1 MKKIVLA
8 AAAAVVIALTAAPSF
23 AAGPQS
29 QSANI
34 QAYQELPGMWGTG
47 RHVEPGVGR

>member
-23 AAGPQS
+23 AAGQQS
-29 QSANI
+29 HSAFMPT
-34 QAYQELPGMWGTG
+34 YQELPGNWGSG
-47 RHVEPGVGR
+47 RHVEPGMGR

>member
-8 AAAAVVIALTAAPSF
+8 TAAAVVIALTAAPSF
-23 AAGPQS
+23 AGGLQS

-34 QAYQELPGMWGTG
+34 QSYQEQPGMWGTG
-47 RHVEPGVGR
+47 RHFEPGVGR

>member
-8 AAAAVVIALTAAPSF
+8 AAAAVVVALTAAPSF
-23 AAGPQS
+23 AAPQYQPATI
-29 QSANI
+29 QSS
-34 QAYQELPGMWGTG
+34 QELPGMWGTG

>member
-8 AAAAVVIALTAAPSF
+8 TDAAVVIALTAAPSF

>member
-23 AAGPQS
+23 AAPQF

-34 QAYQELPGMWGTG
+34 QSYQELPGNWGSG

>member
-8 AAAAVVIALTAAPSF
+8 AAAAVAIVLTAAPSF
-23 AAGPQS
+23 AEGLQT

-34 QAYQELPGMWGTG
+34 QAGGQALPM
-47 RHVEPGVGR
+47 GVVPQGK